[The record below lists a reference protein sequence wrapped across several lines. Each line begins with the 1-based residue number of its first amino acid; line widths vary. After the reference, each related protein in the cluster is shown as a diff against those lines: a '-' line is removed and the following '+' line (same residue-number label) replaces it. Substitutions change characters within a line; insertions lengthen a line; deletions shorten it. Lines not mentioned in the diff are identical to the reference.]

1 MGKSKIGLIARR
13 EFNERV
19 RKKSF
24 IITTILTPLL
34 MVGVMVLMVWLMNR
48 ENNRDKEI
56 LVIDRSG
63 IVAPQLTDE
72 GTLHYRPADRTL
84 DEMRREA
91 PADAYGI
98 LLIGED
104 IMTNP
109 RAAELYTYESSTVD
123 VEQAVSDQI
132 RRIIED
138 RKLKAYNIEN
148 LDTILA
154 EIDSPITLQTKTI
167 SETGETKDSSSILS
181 MASAYIFGLLIYMFV
196 FMYGT
201 MVMQGVIEEKSNKV
215 LEVMVSSVRPFE
227 LMMGKILGIA
237 SVALT
242 QLLIWVAFITI
253 VGGAALNYFAGDML
267 QAASAM
273 NAGTAMPMEMDPD
286 TMDQAVMLSRLTDVR
301 YMLTLVGGFIVYF
314 IGGYL
319 LYAAMFAAVGSAV
332 DNEKDT
338 QNLQLP
344 ITIPLL
350 LAFFE
355 PDPLHLAR
363 HHDGPPALRRA
374 GLGGDRLGRAALPNL
389 HRHGV
394 AGRQDLPGR
403 HLHVRQEADFQGAV
417 QVDEIQILTFHRP
430 AGRFYAPDRY
440 LYTDR
445 PQNRSPLS
453 GQQTTYGL

>member
-91 PADAYGI
+91 PSDAYGI

-181 MASAYIFGLLIYMFV
+181 MASAPLKAAGCD
-196 FMYGT
+196 T
-201 MVMQGVIEEKSNKV
+201 AKSV
-215 LEVMVSSVRPFE
+215 LELPVEEIAARADLELEQAQKVVEILKAEFE
-227 LMMGKILGIA
+227 
-237 SVALT
+237 
-242 QLLIWVAFITI
+242 
-253 VGGAALNYFAGDML
+253 
-267 QAASAM
+267 
-273 NAGTAMPMEMDPD
+273 
-286 TMDQAVMLSRLTDVR
+286 
-301 YMLTLVGGFIVYF
+301 
-314 IGGYL
+314 
-319 LYAAMFAAVGSAV
+319 
-332 DNEKDT
+332 
-338 QNLQLP
+338 
-344 ITIPLL
+344 
-350 LAFFE
+350 
-355 PDPLHLAR
+355 
-363 HHDGPPALRRA
+363 
-374 GLGGDRLGRAALPNL
+374 
-389 HRHGV
+389 
-394 AGRQDLPGR
+394 
-403 HLHVRQEADFQGAV
+403 
-417 QVDEIQILTFHRP
+417 
-430 AGRFYAPDRY
+430 
-440 LYTDR
+440 
-445 PQNRSPLS
+445 
-453 GQQTTYGL
+453 